1 VYTTP
6 LKDAEAAV
14 KDGLRS
20 VVKIKANPKLY
31 TPTKDIIKVILRSFN

>member
-20 VVKIKANPKLY
+20 VIKIKANPKLY
-31 TPTKDIIKVILRSFN
+31 TPTKDTIKVILRSFN